1 VLPKHRRQGIGTA
14 LLAAVRAAARE
25 HGIAAFYGHHATP
38 AGAAFAAHVGA
49 RDDQRDVRSMLALGG
64 ARLPAPVVAEG
75 FELRSWLGSAPAEL
89 VASYARAREAMSDAP
104 VPDGQVATTSTV
116 EEVRDL
122 EQTAARRGR
131 EVRVTTALNAAG
143 DVVAF
148 TDLRVS
154 APPEFDAATDDTGTV
169 RAWRGRG
176 LALAVKLESLRRLRD
191 DRPDVQSVWT
201 VNAEDNAAM
210 RHINERI
217 GFVPTVTLTSTVLEA

>member
-1 VLPKHRRQGIGTA
+1 
-14 LLAAVRAAARE
+14 
-25 HGIAAFYGHHATP
+25 
-38 AGAAFAAHVGA
+38 
-49 RDDQRDVRSMLALGG
+49 
-64 ARLPAPVVAEG
+64 
-75 FELRSWLGSAPAEL
+75 
-89 VASYARAREAMSDAP
+89 MSDAP
-104 VPDGQVATTSTV
+104 VPDGQVATTWTV

-154 APPEFDAATDDTGTV
+154 APPEFDAATDDTGTL

-176 LALAVKLESLRRLRD
+176 LALSVKLESLRRLRD

-201 VNAEDNAAM
+201 TNAEHNAAM